1 MLRWRR
7 TNIPQAAPR
16 LAAHVSAGILRRG
29 RDPCIAHPPPRI
41 LTQTTPQATH
51 LTPPHR
57 RATISHHHR
66 AAPLLILAH
75 PPLIQVHPPLI
86 QVHPLLIQVHPQPS
100 QTTPLPIQTPTPRT
114 LAPHQHTLQVPFT
127 TMPMAPVHTRI
138 RFMVV
143 LHLGTAEFCYLLVDH
158 RTFRT
163 RPYTTDCKIA
173 IVIVTVIAI
182 ETFRVKSQQV
192 SAVQVALI
200 VPNRVRICRVQGLQ
214 HLLPPVSMDP
224 KAMQ

>member
-29 RDPCIAHPPPRI
+29 RDPFIAHPPPRI
-41 LTQTTPQATH
+41 LTQTTRPATH

-66 AAPLLILAH
+66 AVPLLIPAH
-75 PPLIQVHPPLI
+75 PLLI
-86 QVHPLLIQVHPQPS
+86 QVHPLLIQVLPLLIQVHPQPL

-114 LAPHQHTLQVPFT
+114 LAPHQHTLQVLFT
-127 TMPMAPVHTRI
+127 TMPTAPVHTRI

-163 RPYTTDCKIA
+163 QPYTTDYK
-173 IVIVTVIAI
+173 IVIVIVIG
-182 ETFRVKSQQV
+182 TFRVKSQQV

-200 VPNRVRICRVQGLQ
+200 VPNRVQICHVQGLQ